1 MKLMEPTARRNFA
14 KSLGLLGLFAVG
26 VEGYKQVSAS
36 ERIVYKDDKI
46 ASEELAKKLDDGYHL
61 SFTAKYG
68 EIDDNAYSRYAL
80 YTGSKYKAGTEK
92 EVTILLKPGP
102 DGKLYVKEGDIW
114 RKV

>member
-1 MKLMEPTARRNFA
+1 MTQTGRRSFA
-14 KSLGLLGLFAVG
+14 KSLGLLGLFAIG
-26 VEGYKQVSAS
+26 VEGYNQVS

-46 ASEELAKKLDDGYHL
+46 ASDELAKKLDDGFHL

-68 EIDDNAYSRYAL
+68 EIDNNLYSRYSL
-80 YTGSKYKAGTEK
+80 YTGSNYKAGTEK
-92 EVTILLKPGP
+92 EVTVSLKPGP

>member
-1 MKLMEPTARRNFA
+1 MTPTGRRSFA

-26 VEGYKQVSAS
+26 VEGYNQVS

-46 ASEELAKKLDDGYHL
+46 ATDELAKKLDDGYHL

-68 EIDDNAYSRYAL
+68 EVDNNLYSRYSL
-80 YTGSKYKAGTEK
+80 YTGSKYIPGTEK
-92 EVTILLKPGP
+92 DVTIHLKPGP

>member
-1 MKLMEPTARRNFA
+1 MTPTGRRTFA

-26 VEGYKQVSAS
+26 VEGYKQAS
-36 ERIVYKDDKI
+36 ERIVYKDDTV
-46 ASEELAKKLDDGYHL
+46 ASDEIAKKLDSNGHL

-68 EIDDNAYSRYAL
+68 EVDTTPSQSSIGY
-80 YTGSKYKAGTEK
+80 GPKYIPGTEK
-92 EVTILLKPGP
+92 EITVALKPGP

>member
-1 MKLMEPTARRNFA
+1 MKIMEPTGRRTFA

-26 VEGYKQVSAS
+26 VEGYKQVS
-36 ERIVYKDDKI
+36 ERIVYKDDTI
-46 ASEELAKKLDDGYHL
+46 ASDEIAKKLNSNGNL

-68 EIDDNAYSRYAL
+68 EVDTTHLNSPDSL
-80 YTGSKYKAGTEK
+80 YTGPKYIPGTVQ
-92 EVTILLKPGP
+92 EVSVALKPGP

>member
-1 MKLMEPTARRNFA
+1 MTTTGRRSFA

-26 VEGYKQVSAS
+26 VEGYKQAS

-46 ASEELAKKLDDGYHL
+46 ASDEIAKKLNEGNLL
-61 SFTAKYG
+61 SLNAKYG
-68 EIDDNAYSRYAL
+68 EIDNNPYTRYAL

-92 EVTILLKPGP
+92 EVTISLKPGP

>member
-1 MKLMEPTARRNFA
+1 MTTTGRRSFA

-26 VEGYKQVSAS
+26 VEGYKQVS

-46 ASEELAKKLDDGYHL
+46 ASEELAKKLDHGGHL
-61 SFTAKYG
+61 SFRAEYG
-68 EIDDNAYSRYAL
+68 EIDTTHQDSPISFRPEYIP
-80 YTGSKYKAGTEK
+80 GTKK
-92 EVTILLKPGP
+92 EVSVALKPGP

>member
-1 MKLMEPTARRNFA
+1 MTPTGRRSFA

-26 VEGYKQVSAS
+26 VEGYKQVS

-68 EIDDNAYSRYAL
+68 EIDNNAYSRYAL

-92 EVTILLKPGP
+92 EVTVILKPGP